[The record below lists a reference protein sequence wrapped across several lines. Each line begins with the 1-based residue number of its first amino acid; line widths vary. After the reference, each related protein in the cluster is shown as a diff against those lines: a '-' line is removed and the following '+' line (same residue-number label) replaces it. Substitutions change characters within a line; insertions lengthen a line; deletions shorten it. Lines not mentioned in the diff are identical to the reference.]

1 MDVPPIS
8 PLIFYRDARAALD
21 FLERAFGFETR
32 MVVDDGE
39 GGVIHS
45 ETTFLGHV
53 VMVSGPPPAGSKYA
67 SPLDL
72 EGRRTGSIHVQ
83 VPDGLDALCEQARA
97 AGAKIEREPA
107 DQPYGDRVFT
117 CLDPERHAWSFGQ
130 TIVAM
135 SADEMSAAT
144 GHKVT
149 TSRET

>member
-8 PLIFYRDARAALD
+8 PLLFYRDPKAALD

-32 MVVDDGE
+32 MVVDDGQ

-45 ETTFLGHV
+45 ETVYRGHV
-53 VMVSGPPPAGSKYA
+53 VMVSGPPSGLWA
-67 SPLDL
+67 SPVDI
-72 EGRRTGSIHVQ
+72 GGKRTGSVHVQ
-83 VPDGLDALCEQARA
+83 LPDGIDALCEQARA

-117 CLDPERHAWSFGQ
+117 CLDPEGHSWSFGQ
-130 TIVAM
+130 EIKAM
-135 SADEMSAAT
+135 TADEVTAAT

-149 TSRET
+149 VSPDGAR

>member
-32 MVVDDGE
+32 MVVDDGQ

-45 ETTFLGHV
+45 ESVFEGHV
-53 VMVSGPPPAGSKYA
+53 VMVSGPPPAPKYA

-72 EGRRTGSIHVQ
+72 GGRRTGSIHVQ
-83 VPDGLDALCEQARA
+83 LKDGIDALCERARA
-97 AGAKIEREPA
+97 AGATIEREPA

-117 CLDPERHAWSFGQ
+117 CFDPEGHAWSFGQ
-130 TIVAM
+130 EVEAL
-135 SADEMSAAT
+135 SAEEMAAAT
-144 GHKVT
+144 GRKIA
-149 TSRET
+149 TSLDAH

>member
-32 MVVDDGE
+32 MVVDDGQ

-45 ETTFLGHV
+45 ESVYEGCV
-53 VMVSGPPPAGSKYA
+53 VMVCGPPPQPKYA

-72 EGRRTGSIHVQ
+72 GGKRTGSIHVQ
-83 VPDGLDALCEQARA
+83 VKDGLDALCERARG
-97 AGAKIEREPA
+97 AGATIEREPA

-117 CLDPERHAWSFGQ
+117 CLDPEGHAWSFGQ
-130 TIVAM
+130 ELKAM
-135 SADEMSAAT
+135 TAGEMETAT
-144 GHKVT
+144 
-149 TSRET
+149 